1 MRYSHRSPSIV
12 LFFIAILVLSILP
25 AETFGQQPKILYR
38 LGMSKPSTHLF
49 EVEILLKELPPRQ
62 SLDFLLPV
70 WRPGMYMILDFA
82 SGVQDFNAING
93 DDKPLKWE
101 KVEKSR
107 WHVETNGAPEVRVR
121 YRVYADEF
129 YQRTRGLNDE
139 HGFVDGTSVF
149 MYLEEY
155 RNVPLALEVH
165 PYADWHVTTGL
176 EGGGK
181 RFSAPSYDYFID
193 CPLEIGTQKD
203 FTFEV
208 DGVPHVLS
216 IAGEGNWTSDT
227 LVRDIAKIIKGQKDF
242 WGEFPYGKYVFLVQC
257 LSNAGGATE
266 HINSTIIQTRP
277 FIFKNK
283 EYYRGFL
290 GTVSHE
296 YFHTWNVKQLRPK
309 GMHPYD
315 FARENYTKELW
326 VAEGTTS
333 YYDGL
338 IMERIGFT
346 KADKYIE
353 GFGDIVQYDRQRPGN
368 AVQPV
373 SEASFDAWV
382 KASRGTEQSYNVES
396 DIYGKGANVSCLL
409 DLQIRKL
416 SSNAHSLDDVMRG
429 MYKRF
434 TLAGQGYT
442 LKDLQSVSE
451 EFAGASLQKFFD
463 DYVFGAQ
470 PLLWEESLLA
480 AGIEITPKDS
490 VKKPWAGVG
499 MNDMGER
506 TRIRSVVAGSP
517 AEEAGAE
524 VGDEVLAMN
533 GYRVRAAD
541 FSERMSEMKAGDVFT
556 LTVFRNDKLRDIHIR
571 AGVAPVPAYT
581 ASKVKDPTP
590 GQKAIFESWLNT
602 KW

>member
-1 MRYSHRSPSIV
+1 MV
-12 LFFIAILVLSILP
+12 ILVLLIFP
-25 AETFGQQPKILYR
+25 AESFGQQPKILYK
-38 LGMSKPSTHLF
+38 LGMSKPATHFF
-49 EVEILLKELPPRQ
+49 EVEMLLESLPPGQ
-62 SLDFLLPV
+62 CLDFLLPV
-70 WRPGMYMILDFA
+70 WRPGMYTILDFA
-82 SGVQDFNAING
+82 SGVQDFGAFDG

-101 KVEKSR
+101 KVEKSK
-107 WHVETNGAPEVRVR
+107 WHVETNGAIDVRVR
-121 YRVYADEF
+121 YKVYADEF

-181 RFSAPSYDYFID
+181 HFSAPSYDYLID

-216 IAGEGNWTSDT
+216 IAGEGNWTADT
-227 LVRDIAKIIKGQKDF
+227 LVRDIAKVVKGQKDF
-242 WGEFPYGKYVFLVQC
+242 WGEFPYTRYVFLVEC
-257 LSNAGGATE
+257 LPNAGGATE
-266 HINSTIIQTRP
+266 HINSTIIQTPP
-277 FIFKNK
+277 FIFKNQG
-283 EYYRGFL
+283 YYRGFL

-309 GMHPYD
+309 GLHPYN
-315 FARENYTKELW
+315 FSRENYTRELW

-333 YYDGL
+333 YYDQL

-353 GFGDIVQYDRQRPGN
+353 GLGDVIQWDRQRPGDT
-368 AVQPV
+368 VQPV

-382 KASRGTEQSYNVES
+382 SRGTEQSYNVES
-396 DIYGKGANVSCLL
+396 DIYQKGANVSCLL

-416 SSNAHSLDDVMRG
+416 SSNKYSLDDVMRA
-429 MYKRF
+429 MIKRF
-434 TLAGQGYT
+434 PLSGQGYT
-442 LKDLQSVSE
+442 LKDLQNVSE

-463 DYVFGAQ
+463 DYVFGPR
-470 PLLWEESLLA
+470 PLPWEESLLA

-499 MNDMGER
+499 MYDSGDR
-506 TRIRSVVAGSP
+506 TKIRSVIAGSP
-517 AEEAGAE
+517 AEEAGLE
-524 VGDEVLAMN
+524 VGDDVLAMN
-533 GYRVRAAD
+533 GFRVRASD
-541 FSERMSEMKAGDVFT
+541 FSERIGETKVGDEFT
-556 LTVFRNDKLRDIHIR
+556 LTVFRNDKLREIHVR
-571 AGVAPVPAYT
+571 AGAAPVPAYT
-581 ASKVKDPTP
+581 ASKVKNPTP
-590 GQKAIFESWLNT
+590 DQKAIFESWLNT